1 MNEIFVN
8 IKNENAWIK
17 EQFNNEEIVS
27 IEDIFTVIEDLIFE
41 NEHLKEKI
49 KELETEKDYY
59 DIYDAHDEYMERMV
73 L

>member
-8 IKNENAWIK
+8 IKNENDWIK
-17 EQFNNEEIVS
+17 EQFNNEETVS
-27 IEDIFTVIEDLIFE
+27 IEDIFAVIEDLIFE

-59 DIYDAHDEYMERMV
+59 DIHDAYDEYMERMV